1 MEGVNTERA
10 GILAALLAR
19 IDELTEAGV
28 AAIRAEIPSYAAQRD
43 ERFLA
48 DLANQIR
55 LVYSTS
61 LSAML
66 EDRAVTPDDI
76 AFVRGAAMR
85 RAEIGFALEDYL
97 AAFRI
102 GQLTLWD
109 AMVAAA
115 AETPEGREAALTLAA
130 PLIRLINFASTHAGQ
145 GYVEYRQ
152 LAVAEADRERRDLL
166 ELLLAG
172 ELPARGPLQGLA
184 REHRIDADSP
194 MLVLA
199 AVVVGPR
206 SSTEALQ
213 AASTAVARAGLGE
226 NALVVVR
233 QGEIVA
239 VPVLRA
245 GVSAEQLC
253 TRIEAV
259 QERLEAVGTPLAVGV
274 STAAAGVGELA
285 RAYGEARAARECLAG
300 SAGVVATPQLTPFQ
314 YLVLRADET
323 AHRLVDPKLA
333 GFADDD
339 VMSSTVEAFAAAD
352 LNLRAAA
359 QRLHVHPNTAQY
371 RLRRVEER
379 TGRSPRRISD
389 LVDLLVA
396 ISLRRVA
403 REA

>member
-1 MEGVNTERA
+1 
-10 GILAALLAR
+10 
-19 IDELTEAGV
+19 
-28 AAIRAEIPSYAAQRD
+28 
-43 ERFLA
+43 
-48 DLANQIR
+48 
-55 LVYSTS
+55 
-61 LSAML
+61 
-66 EDRAVTPDDI
+66 
-76 AFVRGAAMR
+76 
-85 RAEIGFALEDYL
+85 
-97 AAFRI
+97 
-102 GQLTLWD
+102 
-109 AMVAAA
+109 
-115 AETPEGREAALTLAA
+115 
-130 PLIRLINFASTHAGQ
+130 
-145 GYVEYRQ
+145 
-152 LAVAEADRERRDLL
+152 
-166 ELLLAG
+166 
-172 ELPARGPLQGLA
+172 
-184 REHRIDADSP
+184 
-194 MLVLA
+194 
-199 AVVVGPR
+199 VVGPR

-253 TRIEAV
+253 TPIDAV

-323 AHRLVDPKLA
+323 AHRLVEPRLA

-339 VMSSTVEAFAAAD
+339 VMSSTIEAFAAAD
-352 LNLRAAA
+352 LNLRATA

-379 TGRSPRRISD
+379 TGRNPRRISD

-403 REA
+403 GEQ